1 VLNSV
6 PRARSGPQIEENV
19 DLELVPTS
27 TEENA
32 DIAPAS
38 RQAKGGRDRWQIPVA
53 IASLLL
59 GIAVSLQFR
68 ASSAAAPSPN
78 SANRS
83 EVVAQLRAIETER
96 DRLSTELAESRKRMA
111 EIQEALGQGKS
122 LHQELVAQYDG
133 ARLQAGLTALK
144 GPGIVVRLSD
154 SPRQPG
160 PDEIPYDFIVHDID
174 LSVLVNELWASG
186 AEAVEVNGQRIVARS
201 SIRCVGPTVLV
212 NANRVASPFIVKTI
226 GDVDHLEGGLKM
238 PGGFLDSM
246 SRLTG
251 NGGEVVIS
259 RMREVQVSSY
269 QGSLIY
275 RYAVPVDDVDTSN
288 EISSENG

>member
-1 VLNSV
+1 MEPS
-6 PRARSGPQIEENV
+6 SIEEYQ
-19 DLELVPTS
+19 E
-27 TEENA
+27 
-32 DIAPAS
+32 PAS
-38 RQAKGGRDRWQIPVA
+38 SAKRVGIERWQIPVA

-68 ASSAAAPSPN
+68 ANNSVPSRN
-78 SANRS
+78 SAQRS
-83 EVVAQLRAIETER
+83 DLLAQLRTIETEKEK
-96 DRLSTELAESRKRMA
+96 LSTELLETRDRMV
-111 EIQEALGQGKS
+111 EIEKALGQGQS
-122 LHQELVAQYDG
+122 SHQELMEQFEN

-160 PDEIPYDFIVHDID
+160 LEEVPYDFIVHDID

-186 AEAVEVNGQRIVARS
+186 AEAVEVNGQRIVGRS

-212 NANRVASPFIVKTI
+212 NTNRVASPFIVKAI

-238 PGGFLDSM
+238 PGGFVDSM
-246 SRLTG
+246 NRLTS

-259 RMREVQVSSY
+259 RMREIQVAPY

-275 RYAVPVDDVDTSN
+275 RFATPVAD
-288 EISSENG
+288 SSGGLKEE

>member
-1 VLNSV
+1 MN
-6 PRARSGPQIEENV
+6 REM
-19 DLELVPTS
+19 ELTS
-27 TEENA
+27 TEEFVEL
-32 DIAPAS
+32 S
-38 RQAKGGRDRWQIPVA
+38 EVGGKRGGTDRWQIPVA

-68 ASSAAAPSPN
+68 ASSGTQPPS
-78 SANRS
+78 SAQRPDLI
-83 EVVAQLRAIETER
+83 VQLRTVETENN
-96 DRLSTELAESRKRMA
+96 RLSDELAATRERMA
-111 EIQEALGQGKS
+111 EIERALGQGKS
-122 LHQELVAQYDG
+122 ENVELMEQFES
-133 ARLQAGLTALK
+133 ARLQAGLSALK
-144 GPGIVVRLSD
+144 GPGIVIRMSD
-154 SPRQPG
+154 SPRQPA

-212 NANRVASPFIVKTI
+212 NANRVASPFIIKAI

-246 SRLTG
+246 SRLTS

-259 RMREVQVSSY
+259 RMREVQVGAY

-275 RYAVPVDDVDTSN
+275 RFAVPVAEPETPEVSVDQ
-288 EISSENG
+288 

>member
-1 VLNSV
+1 MES
-6 PRARSGPQIEENV
+6 
-19 DLELVPTS
+19 TS
-27 TEENA
+27 TEEFVELSEA
-32 DIAPAS
+32 GVK
-38 RQAKGGRDRWQIPVA
+38 RGGTDRWQIPVA

-68 ASSAAAPSPN
+68 ASSGTGLPS
-78 SANRS
+78 STNRPDL
-83 EVVAQLRAIETER
+83 VAQLRTIETER
-96 DRLSTELAESRKRMA
+96 NRLSSELAETRDRMA
-111 EIQEALGQGKS
+111 EIERALGQGKS
-122 LHQELVAQYDG
+122 KNTELLTQFES
-133 ARLQAGLTALK
+133 ARLQAGLSALK
-144 GPGIVVRLSD
+144 GPGIVIRMSD

-186 AEAVEVNGQRIVARS
+186 AEAVEVNGQRMVARS

-212 NANRVASPFIVKTI
+212 NANRVASPFIIKAI

-246 SRLTG
+246 SRLTS

-259 RMREVQVSSY
+259 RMREVQVAAY

-275 RYAVPVDDVDTSN
+275 RWAVPVGEAEKAELDA
-288 EISSENG
+288 EGR